1 MEMSDE
7 MKAGNGRHD
16 TCWITER
23 EVSKKVEEKEQTK
36 KTHTTQ
42 DIRSEVGM
50 DKETTDKTSRKP
62 KQSTD

>member
-1 MEMSDE
+1 MTRVELQ
-7 MKAGNGRHD
+7 KGKCQKR
-16 TCWITER
+16 WR
-23 EVSKKVEEKEQTK
+23 KKTKK